1 MPPLWATA
9 AAALLGAGAH
19 FTQTLPDIARE
30 RIAGVRGLPQLL
42 GQKASSPTMNRL
54 ELAFRLT
61 LVSGGIVVVT
71 LLAAG
76 VSL

>member
-1 MPPLWATA
+1 
-9 AAALLGAGAH
+9 
-19 FTQTLPDIARE
+19 
-30 RIAGVRGLPQLL
+30 
-42 GQKASSPTMNRL
+42 
-54 ELAFRLT
+54 LAFRLT

>member
-1 MPPLWATA
+1 
-9 AAALLGAGAH
+9 
-19 FTQTLPDIARE
+19 
-30 RIAGVRGLPQLL
+30 
-42 GQKASSPTMNRL
+42 L